1 METEF
6 KKYPRTHHLPYS
18 LTVSEDDVKNL
29 TDKHFYGKEVVVTEK
44 LDGENTTMYWNHIHA
59 RSIDSK
65 KHPSRNWINAFWN
78 GIRYDIPKTF
88 RICGEN
94 LFAKHSIFYNQL
106 KTYFY
111 VFGIYDGETCLSWDD
126 TKEWCGI
133 LNLEYVPVL
142 YEGIYDAELI
152 KQCYSGRSKLGGEQ
166 EGFVVR
172 IKDSFTYEEFKT
184 HCNKF
189 VRKNHVT
196 TDDHWMYQKI
206 VMNELKI

>member
-6 KKYPRTHHLPYS
+6 KKYPRTYHLPYS

-29 TDKHFYGKEVVVTEK
+29 TDEHFYGKEVVVTEK
-44 LDGENTTMYWNHIHA
+44 LDGENTTMYWNYIHA

-65 KHPSRNWINAFWN
+65 NHPSRNWINTFWN
-78 GIRYDIPKTF
+78 GIKHDIPKTF

-106 KTYFY
+106 TTYFY
-111 VFGIYDGETCLSWDD
+111 VFGIYEGDRCFSWDE

-133 LNLEYVPVL
+133 LNLEHVPVL
-142 YEGIYDAELI
+142 YEGIYDSELI
-152 KQCYSGRSKLGGEQ
+152 KMCYGGKSKLGGEQ

-172 IKDSFTYEEFKT
+172 VKDSFDYSKFKT

-196 TDDHWMYQKI
+196 TSDHWMYQKV

>member
-1 METEF
+1 MEF
-6 KKYPRTHHLPYS
+6 KKYPRTYHLPYS
-18 LTVSEDDVKNL
+18 LSVSEDDVQNL
-29 TDKHFYGKEVVVTEK
+29 TDEHFYGKEVVVTEK

-65 KHPSRNWINAFWN
+65 NHPSRNWVKTFWN
-78 GIRYDIPKTF
+78 GINNDIPKTF
-88 RICGEN
+88 RVCGEN

-106 KTYFY
+106 TTYFY
-111 VFGIYDGETCLSWDD
+111 VFGIYEGEKCLSWED

-133 LNLEYVPVL
+133 LNLEHVPVL
-142 YEGIYDAELI
+142 YEGLYEREMV
-152 KQCYSGRSKLGGEQ
+152 KNCYTKISKLGGEQ

-172 IKDSFTYEEFKT
+172 VKDSFEYNQFKT

-196 TDDHWMYQKI
+196 TSDHWMHQKVI
-206 VMNELKI
+206 MNKLKG